1 MGSDKTKDK
10 LAYDDETPQH
20 TLNLPEYRI
29 ARVPVTVAQFAAF
42 VGATGHKTTA
52 EVQGSAWNWTG
63 SKWEEIKGADWAH
76 PRGPESDV
84 RAKQDHPVTCVSWH
98 DALAFCKWAG
108 VRLPTEAEWEKA
120 ARGHGWP
127 HLAVG
132 EPGAEQ
138 RGVQL
143 QHDRGRHDA
152 GGPLSRWQEPVWSAG
167 RGGQRVG
174 VDEQPVGHGCEQT

>member
-1 MGSDKTKDK
+1 MAAAGPIAFDWVTIPAGEFLMGSDKQKDK
-10 LAYDDETPQH
+10 LAYDNETPQH

-63 SKWEEIKGADWAH
+63 SEWKEIKGADWAH
-76 PRGPESDV
+76 PRGPQSDV
-84 RAKQDHPVTCVSWH
+84 KAKQDHPVTCVSWH

-108 VRLPTEAEWEKA
+108 VRLPSEAEWEKA
-120 ARGHGWP
+120 APRHGWP
-127 HLAVG
+127 HLALG
-132 EPGAEQ
+132 RSGAEQ

-143 QHDRGRHDA
+143 QHDRG
-152 GGPLSRWQEPVWSAG
+152 
-167 RGGQRVG
+167 
-174 VDEQPVGHGCEQT
+174 